1 MWWIIGIAVVGFIIY
16 KVNKD
21 HKEHVNAHVS
31 NFGGMMVKYGILI
44 GYLESGGLQVQK
56 VSKDSVILAS
66 NSMNWTLD
74 YVGFNLEVRMKG
86 FMPMLGNVNKKWIF
100 PDGYPQENMIKEI
113 ESYLDWQ
120 IEILKDIA
128 QNNSNQFNK

>member
-1 MWWIIGIAVVGFIIY
+1 MWWIIGILVVGFIIY
-16 KVNKD
+16 KVNKN

-44 GYLESGGLQVQK
+44 GYLESGGVQVQK

-86 FMPMLGNVNKKWIF
+86 FMPV
-100 PDGYPQENMIKEI
+100 
-113 ESYLDWQ
+113 SYTHLT
-120 IEILKDIA
+120 LPTIA
-128 QNNSNQFNK
+128 